1 MQPTLLLVDD
11 ERGIT
16 DALQRMLR
24 GEPWRILHASNAS
37 EALALF
43 DQHDIQLLITDYK
56 MPGTDGLTLCR
67 QVRERSPA
75 TYRLLL
81 SGQVDY
87 AALRQ
92 AWQNGDVHR
101 FVAKPWDNLLLT
113 LDIREGL
120 RQQQLLQH
128 STHLQHQL
136 SQQEPLLLTDENWVV
151 RHANE
156 PLCRLLNCR
165 PDELCGIN
173 LFAPALSAM
182 PVNLETEVTHQ
193 TEQQQHWLGLFTFQ
207 RPPSA
212 DGNHPYDHQSAG
224 AALPPVPV
232 SAGERIAGAGTR
244 PAGGTA
250 TLQRRTPPATTA
262 AGCRCTATTCNY
274 WSSALRPAI
283 SATATLHPS
292 VLKKLQAASGDRYS
306 IYSPQSHQF
315 LLLLPANLSLTAQA
329 SLQQAI
335 RQQFAQPLQLQNC
348 EQWLQPQLSLEQKP
362 ANISCWIEWLRQR
375 LGIPGSPVSTP
386 PDHLPATTS
395 ALNTGQAAEPL
406 PIRPVFDRCGRL
418 VALELPALSQHQE
431 TDWPAALRHL
441 LQHWQQLF
449 TSPMNVLLNASL
461 TTQHDLTALLQALQQ
476 LPPDSW
482 QGFARISE
490 ADLLDQSAE
499 AMTFRQQL
507 RDHGCQLLLQQFGQG
522 FLSPRQVLQQPL
534 AGVCITAEF
543 LSQLR
548 GSKVT
553 PQSRRLLQ
561 KLHEQPL
568 LLYTNHIDTPE
579 QLAAAHLNQLDW
591 LAGDILSP
599 ASARSS
605 CNGSPDKET
614 RARDS
619 TLESGMIRHRNYH
632 RSLLRSPCE

>member
-37 EALALF
+37 EALTLF

-207 RPPSA
+207 RP
-212 DGNHPYDHQSAG
+212 HQPTVTTRMTISPLGPHFRLCLCQPVNELLAPERGLQEELQRYSGEHHLQRLQQDAG
-224 AALPPVPV
+224 AQPHDMQLLVISFAPGDI
-232 SAGERIAGAGTR
+232 SNRDIASI
-244 PAGGTA
+244 
-250 TLQRRTPPATTA
+250 
-262 AGCRCTATTCNY
+262 CFE
-274 WSSALRPAI
+274 
-283 SATATLHPS
+283 
-292 VLKKLQAASGDRYS
+292 KLQAASGDRYS
-306 IYSPQSHQF
+306 IYSPQPHQF
-315 LLLLPANLSLTAQA
+315 LVLLPANLSLTAQA

-335 RQQFAQPLQLQNC
+335 RQQFVEPLQLQNC

-386 PDHLPATTS
+386 PDHLPAATS
-395 ALNTGQAAEPL
+395 AQNTGQAAEPL

-418 VALELPALSQHQE
+418 VALELPALSQHRE

-441 LQHWQQLF
+441 LQHWQRLF
-449 TSPMNVLLNASL
+449 TSPMNMLLNASL
-461 TTQHDLTALLQALQQ
+461 TTQHDLTVLLQALQQ
-476 LPPDSW
+476 LPRDSW

-599 ASARSS
+599 RI
-605 CNGSPDKET
+605 SPEQLQWFAGQGDQG
-614 RARDS
+614 A
-619 TLESGMIRHRNYH
+619 
-632 RSLLRSPCE
+632 